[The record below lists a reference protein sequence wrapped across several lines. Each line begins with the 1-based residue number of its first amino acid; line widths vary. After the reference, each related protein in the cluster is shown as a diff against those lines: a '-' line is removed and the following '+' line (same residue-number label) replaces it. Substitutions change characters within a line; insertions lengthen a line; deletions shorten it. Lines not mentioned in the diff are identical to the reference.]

1 MADLSAFLSPKTVA
15 VIGASPDTTSLRG
28 RIMKVLLCHDFKGK
42 VFPISRSHPEIMG
55 LKAFPTISDVPEQ
68 VDLAVLIIPAI
79 YVADTLE
86 ECAKHRVKSALILS
100 SGFAEDS
107 SEDGDL
113 LQKKLL
119 DISKRTNMV
128 ISGPNSEGYA
138 NMALKLC
145 PTFSP
150 AVDGENIEL
159 MPSWPAKKRIAVI
172 AQSGGMGFS
181 FYDRGRPKNLPFSYV
196 ITTGNEACLESLDI
210 VEYLIDSDE
219 ADIFLMF
226 MEDVKTPSKLSY
238 VAEKALSVGKPI
250 IVTKIG
256 HSDAGLSAAASH
268 TASLAGS
275 YQIYKSIFERYG
287 IIEGSDI
294 EEIVDIAAGF
304 VYFGDRPPSGKRVG
318 IFTASGGGGGWMAD
332 SCASNGLEVPILDN
346 TTRANIDQYLP
357 SYGTSQNPVDGTAG
371 VINQIGYARISEM
384 IAEAS
389 NVDTVVTIASTR
401 VSHKLVSEK
410 EKLLEVSRTTNK
422 PIMFWSYTLPH
433 QESAQV
439 LAETGFPLFTDLRN
453 CTKTIATMHDYTI
466 YRDKFLEKRN
476 VLSNDRQYTDELL
489 NLIKNAPENIVEYK
503 AMSILFE
510 AGIKTQKSILVQSED
525 EAILATKTIGK
536 AVALKVQSPDIP
548 HKSQAG
554 GVVLNIDSH
563 TDVAQQFKSMQST
576 ISQNFPKAI
585 IDGFLIQEMSEPG
598 LEIILG
604 INNREGFGPI
614 LMVGFGGIHVEK
626 TRDVAFAPVPLGED
640 DCNQLLKKLKG
651 SVLLDADKY
660 DVPALIDL
668 MTSLSNFAES
678 TSDYIGEIDL
688 NPVLVHSKGQGVT
701 VIDALMFKHQQH

>member
-256 HSDAGLSAAASH
+256 HSDAGIRAAASH

-453 CTKTIATMHDYTI
+453 CTKTIATMHDYTV

-476 VLSNDRQYTDELL
+476 VLSNDRQYPDELL

-563 TDVAQQFKSMQST
+563 TDVGQQFKSMQST

-701 VIDALMFKHQQH
+701 VIDALMLKHQKH

>member
-256 HSDAGLSAAASH
+256 HSDAGIRAAASH

-453 CTKTIATMHDYTI
+453 CTKTIATMHDYTV

-476 VLSNDRQYTDELL
+476 VLSNDRQYPNELL

-510 AGIKTQKSILVQSED
+510 AGIKTQKSNLVQSED
-525 EAILATKTIGK
+525 EAILAPKTIGK

-563 TDVAQQFKSMQST
+563 TDVGQQFKSMQST

-640 DCNQLLKKLKG
+640 DCNLLLKKLKG

-701 VIDALMFKHQQH
+701 VIDALMLKHQKH

>member
-1 MADLSAFLSPKTVA
+1 M
-15 VIGASPDTTSLRG
+15 
-28 RIMKVLLCHDFKGK
+28 
-42 VFPISRSHPEIMG
+42 FPISRSHPEIMG

-86 ECAKHRVKSALILS
+86 DCAKHGVKSALILS

-256 HSDAGLSAAASH
+256 HSDAGIRAAASH

-453 CTKTIATMHDYTI
+453 CTKTIATMHDYTV

-476 VLSNDRQYTDELL
+476 VLSNDRQYPDELI

-563 TDVAQQFKSMQST
+563 TDVGQQFKSMQST

>member
-250 IVTKIG
+250 IVTNIG
-256 HSDAGLSAAASH
+256 HSDAGIRAAASH

-476 VLSNDRQYTDELL
+476 VLSNDRQYPDELL

>member
-238 VAEKALSVGKPI
+238 VAEKALSAGKPI

-256 HSDAGLSAAASH
+256 HSDAGIRAAASH

-384 IAEAS
+384 IAEAP

-410 EKLLEVSRTTNK
+410 EKLLEVSKTTNK

-466 YRDKFLEKRN
+466 YRNKFLEKRN
-476 VLSNDRQYTDELL
+476 VLSNDRQYPNELL

-510 AGIKTQKSILVQSED
+510 AGIKTQKSTLVQSED
-525 EAILATKTIGK
+525 EAILATKMIGK

-563 TDVAQQFKSMQST
+563 TDVGQQFKSMQST
-576 ISQNFPKAI
+576 ISKNFPKAI

-688 NPVLVHSKGQGVT
+688 NPVLVHSKGQGVA

>member
-256 HSDAGLSAAASH
+256 HSDAGIRAAASH

-563 TDVAQQFKSMQST
+563 TDVGQQFKSMQST

-701 VIDALMFKHQQH
+701 VIDALMFKHQKH

>member
-256 HSDAGLSAAASH
+256 HSDAGIRAAASH

-476 VLSNDRQYTDELL
+476 VLSNDRQYPNELL

-563 TDVAQQFKSMQST
+563 TDVGQQFKSMQST

>member
-86 ECAKHRVKSALILS
+86 ECAKHKVKSALILS

-256 HSDAGLSAAASH
+256 HSDAGIRAAASH

-476 VLSNDRQYTDELL
+476 VLSNDRQYPDELL

-548 HKSQAG
+548 HKSEAG

-563 TDVAQQFKSMQST
+563 TDVGQQFKSMQST

-701 VIDALMFKHQQH
+701 VIDALMLKHQKH

>member
-86 ECAKHRVKSALILS
+86 ECAKHRVKSALVLS

-256 HSDAGLSAAASH
+256 HSDAGIRAAASH

-453 CTKTIATMHDYTI
+453 CTKTIATMHDYTV

-476 VLSNDRQYTDELL
+476 VLSNDRQYPDELL

-503 AMSILFE
+503 AMSILLE

-563 TDVAQQFKSMQST
+563 TDVGQQFKSMQST

-626 TRDVAFAPVPLGED
+626 TRDVAFAPVPLGDD

>member
-1 MADLSAFLSPKTVA
+1 MADLSALLSPKTVA

-256 HSDAGLSAAASH
+256 HSDAGIRAAASH

-371 VINQIGYARISEM
+371 VINQIGYARIREM
-384 IAEAS
+384 IAEAP
-389 NVDTVVTIASTR
+389 NVD
-401 VSHKLVSEK
+401 HELD
-410 EKLLEVSRTTNK
+410 
-422 PIMFWSYTLPH
+422 TL
-433 QESAQV
+433 
-439 LAETGFPLFTDLRN
+439 T
-453 CTKTIATMHDYTI
+453 C
-466 YRDKFLEKRN
+466 
-476 VLSNDRQYTDELL
+476 
-489 NLIKNAPENIVEYK
+489 
-503 AMSILFE
+503 
-510 AGIKTQKSILVQSED
+510 
-525 EAILATKTIGK
+525 
-536 AVALKVQSPDIP
+536 
-548 HKSQAG
+548 
-554 GVVLNIDSH
+554 
-563 TDVAQQFKSMQST
+563 
-576 ISQNFPKAI
+576 
-585 IDGFLIQEMSEPG
+585 
-598 LEIILG
+598 
-604 INNREGFGPI
+604 
-614 LMVGFGGIHVEK
+614 
-626 TRDVAFAPVPLGED
+626 
-640 DCNQLLKKLKG
+640 
-651 SVLLDADKY
+651 
-660 DVPALIDL
+660 
-668 MTSLSNFAES
+668 
-678 TSDYIGEIDL
+678 
-688 NPVLVHSKGQGVT
+688 
-701 VIDALMFKHQQH
+701 

>member
-28 RIMKVLLCHDFKGK
+28 RIMKVLLCHDFEGK

-86 ECAKHRVKSALILS
+86 ECAKHGVKSALILS

-256 HSDAGLSAAASH
+256 HSDAGIRAAASH

-384 IAEAS
+384 IAES
-389 NVDTVVTIASTR
+389 PNVDTVVTIASTR

-410 EKLLEVSRTTNK
+410 EKLLEVSKTTNK

-439 LAETGFPLFTDLRN
+439 LAETGFP
-453 CTKTIATMHDYTI
+453 
-466 YRDKFLEKRN
+466 
-476 VLSNDRQYTDELL
+476 
-489 NLIKNAPENIVEYK
+489 
-503 AMSILFE
+503 
-510 AGIKTQKSILVQSED
+510 
-525 EAILATKTIGK
+525 
-536 AVALKVQSPDIP
+536 
-548 HKSQAG
+548 
-554 GVVLNIDSH
+554 
-563 TDVAQQFKSMQST
+563 
-576 ISQNFPKAI
+576 
-585 IDGFLIQEMSEPG
+585 
-598 LEIILG
+598 
-604 INNREGFGPI
+604 
-614 LMVGFGGIHVEK
+614 
-626 TRDVAFAPVPLGED
+626 
-640 DCNQLLKKLKG
+640 
-651 SVLLDADKY
+651 
-660 DVPALIDL
+660 
-668 MTSLSNFAES
+668 
-678 TSDYIGEIDL
+678 
-688 NPVLVHSKGQGVT
+688 
-701 VIDALMFKHQQH
+701 

>member
-256 HSDAGLSAAASH
+256 HSDAGIRAAASH

-453 CTKTIATMHDYTI
+453 CTKTIATMHDYTV

-476 VLSNDRQYTDELL
+476 VLSNDRQYPNELL

-563 TDVAQQFKSMQST
+563 TDVGQQFKSMQST

-701 VIDALMFKHQQH
+701 VIDALMFKHQKH

>member
-1 MADLSAFLSPKTVA
+1 MANLSAFLSPKTVA

-28 RIMKVLLCHDFKGK
+28 RIMKVLLCHDFEGK

-86 ECAKHRVKSALILS
+86 DCAKHGVKSALILS

-138 NMALKLC
+138 NMGLKLC

-238 VAEKALSVGKPI
+238 VAEKALSAGKPI

-256 HSDAGLSAAASH
+256 HSDAGIRAAASH

-410 EKLLEVSRTTNK
+410 EQLSEVSRTTKK

-453 CTKTIATMHDYTI
+453 CTKTIATMHDYTV
-466 YRDKFLEKRN
+466 YREKFLEKRN
-476 VLSNDRQYTDELL
+476 VLSNDRQYPEKLL

-503 AMSILFE
+503 AMSILLE

-525 EAILATKTIGK
+525 EAIQAAKTIGK
-536 AVALKVQSPDIP
+536 AVALKVQSQDIP

-554 GVVLNIDSH
+554 GVVLNIASH
-563 TDVAQQFKSMQST
+563 NDVGQQFKSMQSA
-576 ISQNFPKAI
+576 ISQDFPKAI

-614 LMVGFGGIHVEK
+614 LMVGFGGINVEK

-640 DCNQLLKKLKG
+640 DCSHLLKKLKG

-678 TSDYIGEIDL
+678 TDDHIGEIDL
-688 NPVLVHSKGQGVT
+688 NPVLVHSKGQGIT

>member
-28 RIMKVLLCHDFKGK
+28 RIMKVLLCHDFEGK
-42 VFPISRSHPEIMG
+42 VFPVSRSHPEIMG

-86 ECAKHRVKSALILS
+86 DCAKHGVKSALILS
-100 SGFAEDS
+100 SGFSEDS

-113 LQKKLL
+113 LQQKLL
-119 DISKRTNMV
+119 DISKRTDMI

-159 MPSWPAKKRIAVI
+159 MPSWPTKKRIAVI

-238 VAEKALSVGKPI
+238 VAEKALSAGKPM

-256 HSDAGLSAAASH
+256 HSDAGIRAAASH

-304 VYFGDRPPSGKRVG
+304 VYFGDCPPSGKRVG

-384 IAEAS
+384 IAESS

-410 EKLLEVSRTTNK
+410 EKLSEVSKTTKK

-453 CTKTIATMHDYTI
+453 CTKTIATMHDYAV
-466 YRDKFLEKRN
+466 YRDKFLKTRKTS
-476 VLSNDRQYTDELL
+476 SNRKQYPEELL
-489 NLIKNAPENIVEYK
+489 NLIKDAPENIVEYK
-503 AMSILFE
+503 AMSILLT

-525 EAILATKTIGK
+525 EAILAAKTIGK
-536 AVALKVQSPDIP
+536 AVALKVQSQDIP
-548 HKSQAG
+548 HKSEAG
-554 GVVLNIDSH
+554 GVVLNIATH
-563 TDVAQQFKSMQST
+563 NDVGQHFKSMHSV
-576 ISQNFPKAI
+576 ISQDFPRAI

-604 INNREGFGPI
+604 INNTEGFGPI

-626 TRDVAFAPVPLGED
+626 TKDVAFAPVPLGED

-651 SVLLDADKY
+651 SVLLDADQY

-668 MTSLSNFAES
+668 MTALSDFAES
-678 TSDYIGEIDL
+678 SSDYIREIDL

-701 VIDALMFKHQQH
+701 VIDALMLKHQQH

>member
-256 HSDAGLSAAASH
+256 HSDAGIRAAASH

-453 CTKTIATMHDYTI
+453 CTKTIATMHDYTV

-476 VLSNDRQYTDELL
+476 VLSNDRQYPDELL

>member
-256 HSDAGLSAAASH
+256 HSDAGIRAAASH

-466 YRDKFLEKRN
+466 YRNKFLEKRN
-476 VLSNDRQYTDELL
+476 VLSNDRQYPNELL

-563 TDVAQQFKSMQST
+563 TDVGQQFKSMQST
-576 ISQNFPKAI
+576 ISKNFPKAI

>member
-256 HSDAGLSAAASH
+256 HSDAGIRAAASH

-453 CTKTIATMHDYTI
+453 CTKTIATMYDYTI
-466 YRDKFLEKRN
+466 YRNKFLEKRN
-476 VLSNDRQYTDELL
+476 VLSNDRQYPNELL

-510 AGIKTQKSILVQSED
+510 AGIKTQKSTLVQSED

-563 TDVAQQFKSMQST
+563 TDVGQQFKSMQST
-576 ISQNFPKAI
+576 ISKNFPKAI

-678 TSDYIGEIDL
+678 TSDYIGEVDL

>member
-28 RIMKVLLCHDFKGK
+28 RIMKVLLCHDFEGK

-86 ECAKHRVKSALILS
+86 ECAKHGVKSALILS

-238 VAEKALSVGKPI
+238 VAEKALSAGKPI

-256 HSDAGLSAAASH
+256 HSDAGIRAAASH

-384 IAEAS
+384 IAES
-389 NVDTVVTIASTR
+389 PNVDTVVTIASTR

-410 EKLLEVSRTTNK
+410 EKLLEVSKTTNK

-453 CTKTIATMHDYTI
+453 CTKTIATMHDYTV
-466 YRDKFLEKRN
+466 YRDKFLEKRK
-476 VLSNDRQYTDELL
+476 VLSDDRPYPDELL
-489 NLIKNAPENIVEYK
+489 NLIKNAAENIVEYK
-503 AMSILFE
+503 AMSILLE

-525 EAILATKTIGK
+525 EAILAAKTIGK
-536 AVALKVQSPDIP
+536 AVALK
-548 HKSQAG
+548 
-554 GVVLNIDSH
+554 
-563 TDVAQQFKSMQST
+563 
-576 ISQNFPKAI
+576 
-585 IDGFLIQEMSEPG
+585 
-598 LEIILG
+598 
-604 INNREGFGPI
+604 GPI
-614 LMVGFGGIHVEK
+614 PGYPSQV
-626 TRDVAFAPVPLGED
+626 TSRR
-640 DCNQLLKKLKG
+640 G
-651 SVLLDADKY
+651 SA
-660 DVPALIDL
+660 
-668 MTSLSNFAES
+668 
-678 TSDYIGEIDL
+678 
-688 NPVLVHSKGQGVT
+688 
-701 VIDALMFKHQQH
+701 

>member
-42 VFPISRSHPEIMG
+42 VFPISRSHPKIMG

-256 HSDAGLSAAASH
+256 HSDAGIRAAASH

-453 CTKTIATMHDYTI
+453 CTKTIATMHDYTV
-466 YRDKFLEKRN
+466 YRDKFLEKTN
-476 VLSNDRQYTDELL
+476 VLSNDRQYPDELL

-563 TDVAQQFKSMQST
+563 TDVGQQFKSMQST

>member
-159 MPSWPAKKRIAVI
+159 MPSWPTKKRIAVI

-210 VEYLIDSDE
+210 VEYLIDSDG

-256 HSDAGLSAAASH
+256 HSDAGIRAAASH

-466 YRDKFLEKRN
+466 YRNKFLEKRN
-476 VLSNDRQYTDELL
+476 VLSNDRQYPNELL

-510 AGIKTQKSILVQSED
+510 AGIKTQKSTLVQSED

-563 TDVAQQFKSMQST
+563 TDVGQQFKSMQST

>member
-256 HSDAGLSAAASH
+256 HSDAGIRAAASH

-476 VLSNDRQYTDELL
+476 VLSNDRQYPDELL

-563 TDVAQQFKSMQST
+563 TDVGQQFKSMQST

-701 VIDALMFKHQQH
+701 VIDALMLKHQKH

>member
-28 RIMKVLLCHDFKGK
+28 RIMRVLLCHDFKGK

-55 LKAFPTISDVPEQ
+55 LKAFPSISDVPEQ

-100 SGFAEDS
+100 SGFAEGS

-256 HSDAGLSAAASH
+256 HSDAGIRAAASH

-476 VLSNDRQYTDELL
+476 VLSNDKQYPDELL

-554 GVVLNIDSH
+554 GVVLNIDTH
-563 TDVAQQFKSMQST
+563 TDVGQQFKSMQST

>member
-86 ECAKHRVKSALILS
+86 ECAKHKVKSALILS

-256 HSDAGLSAAASH
+256 HSDAGIRAAASH

-466 YRDKFLEKRN
+466 YRNKFLEKRN
-476 VLSNDRQYTDELL
+476 VLSNDRQYPNELL

-563 TDVAQQFKSMQST
+563 TDVGQQFKSMQST

>member
-55 LKAFPTISDVPEQ
+55 LKTFPTISDVPEK

-145 PTFSP
+145 QTFSP

-256 HSDAGLSAAASH
+256 HSDAGIRAAASH

-371 VINQIGYARISEM
+371 VINQIGYVRISEM

-466 YRDKFLEKRN
+466 YRNKFLEKRN
-476 VLSNDRQYTDELL
+476 VLSNDKQYPNELL

-563 TDVAQQFKSMQST
+563 TDVGQQFKSMQST

-688 NPVLVHSKGQGVT
+688 NPILVHSKGQGVT

>member
-256 HSDAGLSAAASH
+256 HSDAGIRAAASH

-453 CTKTIATMHDYTI
+453 CTKTIATMHDYTV
-466 YRDKFLEKRN
+466 YRDRFLEKRN
-476 VLSNDRQYTDELL
+476 VLSNDRQYPDELL

-563 TDVAQQFKSMQST
+563 TDVGQQFKSMQST

>member
-28 RIMKVLLCHDFKGK
+28 RIMRVLLCHDFKGK
-42 VFPISRSHPEIMG
+42 VFPISRSHPKIMG

-256 HSDAGLSAAASH
+256 HSDAGIRAAASH

-294 EEIVDIAAGF
+294 EEIVDMAAGF

-453 CTKTIATMHDYTI
+453 CTKTIATMHDYTV
-466 YRDKFLEKRN
+466 YRNKFLEKRN
-476 VLSNDRQYTDELL
+476 VLSNDRQCPDKLL

-510 AGIKTQKSILVQSED
+510 AGIKTPKSILVQSED

-563 TDVAQQFKSMQST
+563 TDVGQQFKSMQST

-651 SVLLDADKY
+651 SVLLDGDKY

-688 NPVLVHSKGQGVT
+688 NPVLIHSKGQGVT

>member
-256 HSDAGLSAAASH
+256 HSDAGIRAAASH

-453 CTKTIATMHDYTI
+453 CTKTIATMHHYTI

-476 VLSNDRQYTDELL
+476 VLSNDRQYPDELL

-563 TDVAQQFKSMQST
+563 TDVGQQFKSMQST
-576 ISQNFPKAI
+576 ISQNFPKAV

-688 NPVLVHSKGQGVT
+688 NPILVHSKGQGVT

>member
-256 HSDAGLSAAASH
+256 HSDAGIRAAASH

-453 CTKTIATMHDYTI
+453 CTKTIATMHDYTV

-476 VLSNDRQYTDELL
+476 VLSNDRQYPDELL

-510 AGIKTQKSILVQSED
+510 AGIKTQKSILVRSKD

-563 TDVAQQFKSMQST
+563 TDVGQQFKSMQST

>member
-28 RIMKVLLCHDFKGK
+28 RIMRVLLCHDFKGK

-55 LKAFPTISDVPEQ
+55 LKAFPSISDVPEQ

-100 SGFAEDS
+100 SGFAEGS

-256 HSDAGLSAAASH
+256 HSDAGIRAAASH

-476 VLSNDRQYTDELL
+476 VLSNDKQYPDELL

-554 GVVLNIDSH
+554 GVVLNIDTH
-563 TDVAQQFKSMQST
+563 TDVGQQFKSMQST

-651 SVLLDADKY
+651 SALLDADKY

>member
-55 LKAFPTISDVPEQ
+55 LTAFPTISDVPEQ

-226 MEDVKTPSKLSY
+226 MEDVKTPAKLSY

-256 HSDAGLSAAASH
+256 HSDAGIRAAASH

-453 CTKTIATMHDYTI
+453 CTKTIATMHDYTV

-476 VLSNDRQYTDELL
+476 VLSNDRQYPDELL
-489 NLIKNAPENIVEYK
+489 NLIKNTPENIVEYK

-510 AGIKTQKSILVQSED
+510 AGIKTQKSTLVQSED

-563 TDVAQQFKSMQST
+563 TDVGQQFKSMQST

>member
-28 RIMKVLLCHDFKGK
+28 RIMRVLLCHDFKGK

-55 LKAFPTISDVPEQ
+55 LKAFPNISDVPEQ

-100 SGFAEDS
+100 SGFAEGS

-256 HSDAGLSAAASH
+256 HSDAGIRAAASH

-476 VLSNDRQYTDELL
+476 VLSNDKQYPDELL

-563 TDVAQQFKSMQST
+563 TDVGQQFKSMQST
-576 ISQNFPKAI
+576 ISKNFPKAI

-678 TSDYIGEIDL
+678 TSDYIGEVDL

>member
-226 MEDVKTPSKLSY
+226 MEDVKTPAKLSY

-256 HSDAGLSAAASH
+256 HSDAGIRAAASH

-466 YRDKFLEKRN
+466 YRNKFLEKRN
-476 VLSNDRQYTDELL
+476 VLSNDRQYPNELL

-510 AGIKTQKSILVQSED
+510 AGIKTQKSILVRSKD

-563 TDVAQQFKSMQST
+563 TDVGQQFKSMQST

-688 NPVLVHSKGQGVT
+688 NPVRVHSKGQGVT

>member
-86 ECAKHRVKSALILS
+86 ECAKHGVKSALILS

-181 FYDRGRPKNLPFSYV
+181 FYNRGRPKNLPFSYV

-238 VAEKALSVGKPI
+238 VAEKALSAGKPI

-256 HSDAGLSAAASH
+256 HSDAGIRAAASH

-346 TTRANIDQYLP
+346 ATRANIDQYLP

-466 YRDKFLEKRN
+466 YRNKFLEKRN
-476 VLSNDRQYTDELL
+476 VLSNDRQYPNELL
-489 NLIKNAPENIVEYK
+489 NLIKNAPENAPCLFYGQECIF
-503 AMSILFE
+503 SILGSFSGC
-510 AGIKTQKSILVQSED
+510 ARIGVQQARCISWCIFLWR
-525 EAILATKTIGK
+525 A
-536 AVALKVQSPDIP
+536 
-548 HKSQAG
+548 KSQEGAG
-554 GVVLNIDSH
+554 LHLGHGRRLGDGVC
-563 TDVAQQFKSMQST
+563 
-576 ISQNFPKAI
+576 
-585 IDGFLIQEMSEPG
+585 
-598 LEIILG
+598 
-604 INNREGFGPI
+604 
-614 LMVGFGGIHVEK
+614 FGGRV
-626 TRDVAFAPVPLGED
+626 VYF
-640 DCNQLLKKLKG
+640 
-651 SVLLDADKY
+651 
-660 DVPALIDL
+660 
-668 MTSLSNFAES
+668 
-678 TSDYIGEIDL
+678 
-688 NPVLVHSKGQGVT
+688 
-701 VIDALMFKHQQH
+701 

>member
-256 HSDAGLSAAASH
+256 HSDAGIRAAASH

-453 CTKTIATMHDYTI
+453 CTKTIATMHDYTV

-476 VLSNDRQYTDELL
+476 VLSNDRQYPDELL
-489 NLIKNAPENIVEYK
+489 NLIKNTPENIVEYK

-548 HKSQAG
+548 HKSEAG

-563 TDVAQQFKSMQST
+563 TDVGQQFKSMQST

>member
-28 RIMKVLLCHDFKGK
+28 RIMRVLLCHDFKGK

-55 LKAFPTISDVPEQ
+55 LKAFPSISDVPEQ

-100 SGFAEDS
+100 SGFAEGS

-256 HSDAGLSAAASH
+256 HSDAGIRAAASH

-476 VLSNDRQYTDELL
+476 VLSNDKQYPDELL

-563 TDVAQQFKSMQST
+563 TDVGQQFKSMQST

>member
-42 VFPISRSHPEIMG
+42 VFPISRSHPNIMG

-256 HSDAGLSAAASH
+256 HSDAGIRAAASH

-466 YRDKFLEKRN
+466 YRNKFLEKRN
-476 VLSNDRQYTDELL
+476 VLSNDRQYSDELF

-563 TDVAQQFKSMQST
+563 TDVGQQFKSMQST

-626 TRDVAFAPVPLGED
+626 TRDVAFAPVPLDED

-688 NPVLVHSKGQGVT
+688 NPVLIHSKGQGVT

>member
-256 HSDAGLSAAASH
+256 HSDAGIRAAASH

-466 YRDKFLEKRN
+466 YRNKFLEKRN
-476 VLSNDRQYTDELL
+476 VLSNDRQYPNELL

-510 AGIKTQKSILVQSED
+510 AGIKTQKSILVRSKD

-563 TDVAQQFKSMQST
+563 TDVGQQFKSMQST

>member
-256 HSDAGLSAAASH
+256 HSDAGIRAAASH

-332 SCASNGLEVPILDN
+332 SCVSNGLEVPILDN

-453 CTKTIATMHDYTI
+453 CTKTIATMHDYTV

-476 VLSNDRQYTDELL
+476 VLSNDRQYPDKLL
-489 NLIKNAPENIVEYK
+489 NLIKNTPENIVEYK

-510 AGIKTQKSILVQSED
+510 AGIKTQKSILVRSKD

-563 TDVAQQFKSMQST
+563 TDVGQQFKSMQST